1 MTAIDP
7 QRLAREIDALGV
19 ELENPK
25 ALRSRVVALLDIYAD
40 RTRRTGAG
48 ANPARA
54 PWSFDVPPPVMRS
67 LKRYLSQQ
75 LIEKP
80 ELAREIADELWL
92 AGYRETQ
99 MLAAE
104 LLSVHTA
111 EQVAGW
117 VEARA
122 GESVDSTTL
131 ASLAGNSLSAWRQAD
146 PQGFLE
152 KISLW
157 LRGENSRIKTLALH
171 ALTAAVQEPVFEDLP
186 TIYRLL
192 QSFETPLRGELKRA
206 MFELVAALAKRSP
219 AETTHFL
226 LERLR
231 SGGTAAKRLA
241 RHVQDDLPAQQRSA
255 IAKALSG

>member
-1 MTAIDP
+1 MTAVDP

-48 ANPARA
+48 VNPARA
-54 PWSFDVPPPVMRS
+54 PRSFDVPSPIMRS

-104 LLSVHTA
+104 VLSVHPV

-131 ASLAGNSLSAWRQAD
+131 ESLAGNSLSAWRQAD

-231 SGGTAAKRLA
+231 SGGAAAKRLA